1 MAFFCVVGSHLGF
14 LAIKNS
20 QRELSRHFLYVV
32 WDDILLQMSYFPES
46 NMSVSFA
53 SDVDHLLADSQVVSS
68 HGHPVPIV
76 IGHRPVKPTI
86 RVRSQ
91 SACITRVKISPFTM
105 PNIFNANIRGG
116 ICGKVDELAVVFE
129 HNCIHIGCITETWL
143 RPSI

>member
-1 MAFFCVVGSHLGF
+1 MAFFCVVGGHLGF

-53 SDVDHLLADSQVVSS
+53 SDVDHLLADSHVVSS
-68 HGHPVPIV
+68 HGHPIPIV
-76 IGHRPVKPTI
+76 IGHRLVKPTI

-91 SACITRVKISPFTM
+91 SACITSLLRCLTFLM
-105 PNIFNANIRGG
+105 LIFGVESVAKLMN
-116 ICGKVDELAVVFE
+116 
-129 HNCIHIGCITETWL
+129 WL
-143 RPSI
+143 